1 MKRKKEEEKK
11 GDKRRKGKRR
21 KGKKE
26 GGRESGIP
34 PPLGEFNVPTIPDN
48 HV

>member
-11 GDKRRKGKRR
+11 GTKGGRERGR